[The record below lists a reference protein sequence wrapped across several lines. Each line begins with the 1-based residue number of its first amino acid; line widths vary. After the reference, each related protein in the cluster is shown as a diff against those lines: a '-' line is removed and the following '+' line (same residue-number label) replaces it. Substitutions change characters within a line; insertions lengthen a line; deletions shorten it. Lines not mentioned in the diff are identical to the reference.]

1 MRNTA
6 RIVLVALAAVLSV
19 SSWSS
24 AEPDEKKK
32 KDAKP
37 TAKAV
42 KTGTI
47 KGRVKNRWVKR
58 YPAVV
63 FLEKIKGKTFTPP
76 KKPILV
82 DQEGKVFKPR
92 VLAILVGT
100 KVQFKNSDPF
110 EHNVLSPKKF
120 DLGRWGQGKSK
131 YYVIK
136 KAGSYTLLCDLHP
149 EMIGY
154 IVACD
159 TPYFAVTDKKG
170 RFKLKNVP
178 PGTYTIKTWH
188 ERLKSTKKTVKV
200 TAGGVTKVK
209 LKPKKK

>member
-1 MRNTA
+1 MTNTV
-6 RIVLVALAAVLSV
+6 RIALVSLAAVLV
-19 SSWSS
+19 SPGWS
-24 AEPDEKKK
+24 AADDKDHDHKKK
-32 KDAKP
+32 ADKP
-37 TAKAV
+37 KV
-42 KTGTI
+42 EKPGVI
-47 KGRVKNRWVKR
+47 SGRVKTRWVKR
-58 YPAVV
+58 FPAVV

-76 KKPILV
+76 KAPIVV
-82 DQEGKVFKPR
+82 DQEEKVFKPR
-92 VLAILVGT
+92 VVPILVGT

-110 EHNVLSPKKF
+110 EHNVLSPKEF

-131 YYVIK
+131 YYVFK

-159 TPYFAVTDKKG
+159 TPYFAITDKKG
-170 RFKLKNVP
+170 KFKIKNVP

-188 ERLKSTKKTVKV
+188 ERLKPAKATVKV